1 MVGGLC
7 IAVGDGAETFTAMID
22 QRAREGWSVG
32 DRSVLC
38 PFNKRSYYLE
48 WVRGV
53 EVDANWCLPERVG
66 ELVGSVW
73 RRKMETDFKIVAP
86 SQAICDAFEMEA
98 RLHQNMLNKDLEMT
112 KRAVS

>member
-7 IAVGDGAETFTAMID
+7 IAVGDGAETFTAMIN

-32 DRSVLC
+32 DCSVLC
-38 PFNKRSYYLE
+38 PFNKRNYYLE

-73 RRKMETDFKIVAP
+73 RRKME
-86 SQAICDAFEMEA
+86 A
-98 RLHQNMLNKDLEMT
+98 RLHQDMLNKDLEMT